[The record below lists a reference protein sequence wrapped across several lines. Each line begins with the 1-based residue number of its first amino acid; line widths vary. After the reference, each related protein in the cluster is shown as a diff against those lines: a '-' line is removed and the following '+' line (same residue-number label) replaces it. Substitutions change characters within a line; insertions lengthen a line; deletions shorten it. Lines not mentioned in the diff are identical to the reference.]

1 MWLVDVSIRRPV
13 FATMMIGALVVLG
26 LVSFGRLG
34 VDLFPRVEF
43 PYVAVTTT
51 LEGAAPGTIETEVSD
66 VLEEQLNTISGIRQL
81 RSVSAEGLSQVFIE
95 FELEEDADV
104 KAQEVRDKVN
114 IALRDLPTDADPPVV
129 EKVDPD
135 AAPIVS
141 VMLSG
146 DRPVGEITTY
156 ADEVIKEALQRLP
169 GVGSVSLVGGR
180 ERQMRVWLDA
190 DRMRAYGVTADD
202 VARAVRAE
210 NAELPGGRLEV
221 GGRARELG
229 ARTLAEARTPAEFAA
244 LVVAHQPNGAATRVG
259 DVARIEDGV
268 EDERSYAQL
277 NGRPGVALEVRR
289 QSGRNTVEVAR
300 AVRAEVQRLAADSP
314 PGIEMVV
321 ARDTSRFIEASIE
334 DVMADLAIAVLLVV
348 AITFLFLLSWR
359 ATLIVALAIPT
370 SLVATFLAFSAF
382 GFTLNTMTLLAL
394 TVAIGLLVDDAIVV
408 AEAIQRDIDH
418 GSDAR
423 VAAAAAT
430 RRVALAVLAGTFA
443 TLAVFVPIAFMEGIV
458 GRFFFQYGLAIVFSV
473 SVSLLVALTLTPML
487 ASRLLRVG
495 DHGAAWLQS
504 IERFHRRTEAR
515 YAGLVGWAMRR
526 RLMVLGGAVASVLA
540 GAWVALQVPTT
551 FMSTTDRSEFLVS
564 VKLPLGTGIAEA
576 QAAARRLD
584 AALRGVPDVT
594 LAFVTV
600 GAGSQQRSNLIDVY
614 VGLTPK
620 GERGGRHQEAVMDDA
635 RAALARAVPQAT
647 EIAAAEVPWVSGGGI
662 GQSAIEL
669 VVKGSDLV
677 AAEAYA
683 ARLMGLMRSDAR
695 FADVRSSF
703 EGGRPELQVRVDRQ
717 RAADLGVSARG
728 LATTIQTLIGGV
740 KAGTFEDRGRRYDV
754 RLRVEES
761 QRQSAQQITRLQ
773 THGAGGRLVDV
784 GQVAEIGVASGPAQ
798 IDRQDRAR
806 KVSISANAATGIALG
821 EAVERVDALL
831 ADNPPPD
838 GITIGIE
845 GQARRMAET
854 GEAIGFAFLLA
865 IIALY
870 IVLASQ
876 FDSFGQP
883 VLIMLTA
890 PLSFSGAFAAL
901 WASGQEMSLF
911 AQIGLLALM
920 GIVMKNGI
928 LLVDR
933 ANQLRAEGVGRAAAM
948 AQAAPERLRPVLMTA
963 LAAVFGMV
971 PVAFATSDG
980 AEWRNGMG
988 LIIIGGLT
996 TSTLLTLLV
1005 VPAAYMLPE
1014 SMAGLKARFWRRGRG
1029 RTETPKADVAAS
1041 TADEPGSPKNA
1052 A

>member
-13 FATMMIGALVVLG
+13 FATMLIGTLVVLG

-51 LEGAAPGTIETEVSD
+51 LEGAAPDTIETEVSD

-81 RSVSAEGLSQVFIE
+81 RSESAEGLSQVFIE
-95 FELEEDADV
+95 FELGEDADI

-114 IALRDLPTDADPPVV
+114 MAMRDLPVDADPPVV

-135 AAPIVS
+135 AAPILS

-146 DRPVGEITTY
+146 DRPVHEITTY

-180 ERQMRVWLDA
+180 KRQMRVWLDS
-190 DRMRAYGVTADD
+190 DRMRAYSITAED
-202 VARAVRAE
+202 VAEALRAG

-221 GGRARELG
+221 AGRTRELG
-229 ARTLAEARTPAEFAA
+229 ARTLAEVHTPQDFAA
-244 LVVAHQPNGAATRVG
+244 LVVTHRPNGAATRVG
-259 DVARIEDGV
+259 DVARVEDGV
-268 EDERSYAQL
+268 EDEHSYAQL

-300 AVRAEVQRLAADSP
+300 AVRAEVDRLATKAP
-314 PGIEMVV
+314 AGIEVVV
-321 ARDTSRFIEASIE
+321 ARDTSRFIEASIS
-334 DVMADLAIAVLLVV
+334 DVMVDLAIAILLVV
-348 AITFLFLLSWR
+348 AVTFLFLLSWR

-370 SLVATFLAFSAF
+370 SLVATFLAFGAF
-382 GFTLNTMTLLAL
+382 DFTLNTMTLLAL

-408 AEAIQRDIDH
+408 AEAIQRDIDT
-418 GSDAR
+418 GLDAR
-423 VAAAAAT
+423 IAAAAAT

-487 ASRLLRVG
+487 ASRLLRPG
-495 DHGAAWLQS
+495 DHGKTWLQA
-504 IERFHRRTEAR
+504 IERHHHRTENG
-515 YAGLVGWAMRR
+515 YAKLVAWAMRR
-526 RLMVLGGAVASVLA
+526 RFMVLGGAILSIIIGGWIAS
-540 GAWVALQVPTT
+540 QVPTT
-551 FMSTTDRSEFLVS
+551 FMSNTDRSEFLLS
-564 VKLPLGTGIAEA
+564 IKLPLGTGMAEA
-576 QAAARRLD
+576 QTAARRVD
-584 AALRGVPDVT
+584 AALRAVPDVT

-600 GAGSQQRSNLIDVY
+600 SAGSRQRSNLIDVY

-620 GERGGRHQEAVMDDA
+620 SERDRHQEHAMDNA
-635 RAALARAVPQAT
+635 RAVLARAVPEAT

-669 VVKGSDLV
+669 VVKGSELT
-677 AAEAYA
+677 ATEAYA
-683 ARLMGLMRSDAR
+683 ARLVGLMRGDSHY
-695 FADVRSSF
+695 ADVRSSY

-717 RAADLGVSARG
+717 KATDLGVSPRG
-728 LATTIQTLIGGV
+728 LAATTQALIGGI
-740 KAGTFEDRGRRYDV
+740 KAGNFEDRGRRYDV
-754 RLRVEES
+754 RVRLEEG
-761 QRQSAQQITRLQ
+761 QRQSPDQIARLQ
-773 THGAGGRLVDV
+773 TRGAGGRLVEV
-784 GQVAEIGVASGPAQ
+784 GQVAKVGVASGPAQ

-806 KVSISANAATGIALG
+806 KVSVLANAATGVALG
-821 EAVERVDALL
+821 QAVERVDKLL
-831 ADNPPPD
+831 ADIPPPN
-838 GITIGIE
+838 GIEVGIE
-845 GQARRMAET
+845 GQARRLAET
-854 GEAIGFAFLLA
+854 GQAIAFAALLA
-865 IIALY
+865 MVALY

-890 PLSFSGAFAAL
+890 PLSFSGAFATL
-901 WASGQEMSLF
+901 WVADQEMSLF
-911 AQIGLLALM
+911 AQIGLLALL

-933 ANQLRAEGVGRAAAM
+933 ANQLRAEGADRMTAM
-948 AQAAPERLRPVLMTA
+948 ARAAPERLRPVLMTA
-963 LAAVFGMV
+963 LAAIFGLV

-980 AEWRNGMG
+980 AEWRNAMG
-988 LIIIGGLT
+988 FLMIGGLT
-996 TSTLLTLLV
+996 TSTLLTLMV
-1005 VPAAYMLPE
+1005 VPAAYMLPDNIG
-1014 SMAGLKARFWRRGRG
+1014 ALKARIGFGWLQRLR
-1029 RTETPKADVAAS
+1029 
-1041 TADEPGSPKNA
+1041 PG
-1052 A
+1052 